1 MVDAN
6 ISFDPK
12 RLTEAET
19 TALMNKIRDYSTP
32 VDNSG
37 CRNWTKS
44 ALKNGYPQMKL
55 TVKVAFWSNL
65 SVRLLI

>member
-44 ALKNGYPQMKL
+44 ALKNGYP
-55 TVKVAFWSNL
+55 
-65 SVRLLI
+65 